1 MLFIHTSQP
10 KENKPENNE
19 EEIHE
24 LRFQILLMEHHST
37 KEKTDNNTC
46 PTYHTNNGNHCP
58 VDAQRIEIHEI
69 GNRQEYT
76 YEDD

>member
-1 MLFIHTSQP
+1 MLLIHTSQP

-37 KEKTDNNTC
+37 KEEADDNAC
-46 PTYHTNNGNHCP
+46 PSYHTDNGNHSS
-58 VDAQRIEIHEI
+58 VDAERIEVHEI
-69 GNRQEYT
+69 GNRQEYANEN
-76 YEDD
+76 Y